1 MYLQIKRAALIAGR
15 SEEAE
20 LKIFYC
26 LTMDIRVNSGT
37 CNNFVRFN
45 MISALRQRKKMQIK
59 VHEFDLPLKYKFG
72 ISRETRTVQKTAIV
86 EVKDGPLSGYGE
98 CVANHKY
105 YKFTI
110 DMIRED
116 IAKASSVLMKADLDR
131 TAPDILWEQ
140 CNYLLRHNPF
150 AQCALDMALW
160 DLYGKKKNKTTY
172 RLWGLDPSKNVVT
185 DYTIGIDDTE
195 IMIKKM
201 EEFHD
206 WPVFKIKLGTDHDM
220 AIMRTLRAHTKAVLR
235 IDANCAWTADQTI
248 EYAQVLKELD
258 VEFIEQPMEADA
270 SAADMKKVFEKSAL
284 PLIADESCISESD
297 VDRCHG
303 FFHGVNIKVVKC
315 GGLTPALRMIKR
327 ARELKMKVMVGC
339 MTESTVGISG
349 IAQLLPLLDYVDM
362 DGPLLL
368 ARDIAE
374 GVRIERGVVHY
385 SPLPG
390 NGVRLTGFKE
400 S

>member
-1 MYLQIKRAALIAGR
+1 MK
-15 SEEAE
+15 
-20 LKIFYC
+20 
-26 LTMDIRVNSGT
+26 VN
-37 CNNFVRFN
+37 
-45 MISALRQRKKMQIK
+45 

-72 ISRETRTVQKTAIV
+72 ISRETRTVQKTAII
-86 EVKDGPLSGYGE
+86 EVRDGEYSGFGE

-110 DMIRED
+110 DMIRDD
-116 IAKASSVLMKADLDR
+116 IAGVSDYLEAL
-131 TAPDILWEQ
+131 DILKTSPEAVWTHL
-140 CNYLLRHNPF
+140 NDRLKHNPF

-160 DLYGKKKNKTTY
+160 DLWGKKQGESTY
-172 RLWGLDPSKNVVT
+172 KLWGLDPRTSPVT
-185 DYTIGIDDTE
+185 DYTIGIDETD

-201 EEFHD
+201 KEFEG

-220 AIMRTLRAHTKAVLR
+220 EIMSKLRDNTDAVLR

-248 EYAQVLKELD
+248 EYSKKLKELN
-258 VEFIEQPMEADA
+258 VEFIEQPMPAET
-270 SAADMKKVFEKSAL
+270 SVENMKNVYENSVL
-284 PLIADESCISESD
+284 PVIADESCISEED
-297 VDRCHG
+297 VDKCAG
-303 FFHGVNIKVVKC
+303 LFHGVNIKVVKC

-327 ARELKMKVMVGC
+327 ARQLNMKVMVGC

-368 ARDIAE
+368 AKDIAA
-374 GVRIERGVVHY
+374 GVTINKGVVSY
-385 SPLPG
+385 PDVAG
-390 NGVRLTGFKE
+390 NGVVLTGFKE

>member
-1 MYLQIKRAALIAGR
+1 MNTVTVM
-15 SEEAE
+15 EE
-20 LKIFYC
+20 
-26 LTMDIRVNSGT
+26 
-37 CNNFVRFN
+37 
-45 MISALRQRKKMQIK
+45 KMQII

-72 ISRETRTVQKTAIV
+72 ISRENRTVQKTAIV
-86 EVKDGPLSGYGE
+86 EVKDAALSGYGE

-110 DMIRED
+110 GMIRED
-116 IAKASSVLMKADLDR
+116 IAAASKILSEADLNESSPDR
-131 TAPDILWEQ
+131 VWEK
-140 CNYLLRHNPF
+140 CKSLLQHNPF

-160 DLYGKKKNKTTY
+160 DLHGKKRNKRTY
-172 RLWGLDPSKNVVT
+172 ELWGLDPSANIVT
-185 DYTIGIDDTE
+185 DYTIGIDDID

-201 EEFHD
+201 EEYHD

-220 AIMRTLRAHTKAVLR
+220 EIMRRLRAHTRAILR
-235 IDANCAWTADQTI
+235 IDANCAWNADQTI
-248 EYAQVLKELD
+248 DYSHTLKELG
-258 VEFIEQPMEADA
+258 VEFIEQPMDAGA
-270 SAADMKKVFEKSAL
+270 SAEDMKKVFQHSVL
-284 PLIADESCISESD
+284 PVIADESCISEAD

-303 FFHGVNIKVVKC
+303 FFHGINIKVVKC

-327 ARELKMKVMVGC
+327 ARELNMKVMVGC

-385 SPLPG
+385 SEIPG
-390 NGVRLTGFKE
+390 NGVTLTGFKE
-400 S
+400 SGNDG